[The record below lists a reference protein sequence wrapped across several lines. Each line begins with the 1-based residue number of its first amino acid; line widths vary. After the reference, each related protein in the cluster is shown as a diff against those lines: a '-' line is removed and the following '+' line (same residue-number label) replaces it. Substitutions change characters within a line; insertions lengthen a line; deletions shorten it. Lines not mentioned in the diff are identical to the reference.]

1 MYPGTKGEKALT
13 ARPGLFFFGLTVPGY
28 TKGGRADGRSS
39 KEISM
44 VGRREIAKLAGVST
58 TTVTRVL
65 SKRGSVSAE
74 TEERVY
80 NVIRQTGYTPNT
92 IASNLSRNNRS
103 NIIVLLVPDMTNY
116 YYMEM
121 FDAMMKAARKYRAII
136 SIYSLSASNAN
147 EVVEEVVANRV
158 SGIVNMGL
166 VPLTHDCLRRV
177 DSAGIKFIHSGIRGR
192 EDCDFRID
200 YKRAMLAAVRH
211 LKATGC
217 QRIGFLFGMKQKL
230 LHDEKI
236 VCFRKAMAECGYDEP
251 DTILGNYPGQSAA
264 SLGYDKVKKL
274 YENGATPYDALFC
287 LNDMMAVGAIR
298 ALQDCGKRVP
308 EDVSVIG
315 FDNIKLGRYFKPSI
329 ATLCGDIQ
337 EEAKAYV
344 QYCVGEDCEKKSEVK
359 ASFLLRESV
368 RALPERES

>member
-1 MYPGTKGEKALT
+1 MYLGTMKGGRVSEFL
-13 ARPGLFFFGLTVPGY
+13 RSLFFLKFVPGY
-28 TKGGRADGRSS
+28 NRGPQERGNFVR
-39 KEISM
+39 EFSM
-44 VGRREIAKLAGVST
+44 IGRREIAKLAGVST

-65 SKRGSVSAE
+65 SKKGSVSPE
-74 TEERVY
+74 TEERVHS
-80 NVIRQTGYTPNT
+80 VIRQTGYTPNNL
-92 IASNLSRNNRS
+92 ASNLSRNNRS

-121 FDAMMKAARKYRAII
+121 FDAMMKAARNFRAII
-136 SIYSLSASNAN
+136 SIYSLSATNAN

-192 EDCDFRID
+192 EDCDFHID
-200 YKRAMLAAVRH
+200 YKKAMMAAVRH

-217 QRIGFLFGMKQKL
+217 QKIGFLFGMKEKL

-236 VCFRKAMAECGYDEP
+236 VCFRRAMAECGYEEP
-251 DTILGNYPGQSAA
+251 DILRGAYPGVPAA
-264 SLGYDKVKKL
+264 TLGYSKVKKL

-344 QYCVGEDCEKKSEVK
+344 QYCLGEGPAPVEVR
-359 ASFLLRESV
+359 ASFLPRESV
-368 RALPERES
+368 RQTKD